1 VLQSVDLQHL
11 TYSIDSFT
19 GEKRRYF
26 FLSPANIIVLAK
38 EE

>member
-1 VLQSVDLQHL
+1 MQATACQHSA
-11 TYSIDSFT
+11 YSIVPFT